1 MIASARGCIGS
12 YLTAPAGHAIPP
24 SDVFAETALASI
36 VAWISEPDAY
46 GRASEAALR
55 LGREL
60 RLRSD
65 MDFSELVSIIIEDE
79 GASAGEAGPSGRA
92 EASQGP
98 PSLTCPPGALR

>member
-1 MIASARGCIGS
+1 MRSTHSCCRRGAKSYGLVIIEALSRGVPVIASARGCIGS

-24 SDVFAETALASI
+24 SAAFAETALASI

-60 RLRSD
+60 RLRSE
-65 MDFSELVSIIIEDE
+65 MDFSS
-79 GASAGEAGPSGRA
+79 SCR
-92 EASQGP
+92 
-98 PSLTCPPGALR
+98 